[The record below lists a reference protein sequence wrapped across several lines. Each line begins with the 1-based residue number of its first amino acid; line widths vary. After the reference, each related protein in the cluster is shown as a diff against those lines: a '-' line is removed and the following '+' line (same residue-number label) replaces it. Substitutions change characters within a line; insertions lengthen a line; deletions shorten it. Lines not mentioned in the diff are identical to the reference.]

1 MANVIA
7 GMFPNGTDRQSYLD
21 AARDFRMPYWN
32 WAMPAPEGESHFPD
46 VFWNKTVSQNGP
58 RGVQDIHNPLYSYQF
73 HPKNATA
80 MIWTPV
86 SICGLITAIFN
97 TDNWSFS

>member
-7 GMFPNGTDRQSYLD
+7 GMFPNGTDRQPYID
-21 AARDFRMPYWN
+21 AARDFRMPYWD

-46 VFWNKTVSQNGP
+46 VFWNATISQYGP
-58 RGVQDIHNPLYSYQF
+58 RGVQEIRNPLYSYRF

-80 MIWTPV
+80 MIWSPV
-86 SICGLITAIFN
+86 SAPTLQENLSLTLN
-97 TDNWSFS
+97 